1 MNIHTVFIIS
11 FLILTIFGTLL
22 HFTHE
27 WFKKGILLHIFSALN
42 ESTWEH
48 MKLLIAPT
56 MLVVIFQ
63 YIFLRNEYLNIF
75 NSLLILLIVEL
86 ISIPLLY
93 EPLRIL
99 IKKVP
104 FFITISIFILSIIL
118 GLIAEYIML
127 KNKIFIF
134 PEHISSIIILV
145 IVIIFGIFTY
155 YPPKSLIFRDPITKK
170 YGDIK

>member
-1 MNIHTVFIIS
+1 MNIIIVFIIS

-22 HFTHE
+22 HFTHG

-56 MLVVIFQ
+56 MLVIVLQ
-63 YIFLRNEYLNIF
+63 YILLRNEYINIF

-93 EPLRIL
+93 EALRIL

-118 GLIAEYIML
+118 GLVAEYIML
-127 KNKIFIF
+127 KNEVLIF
-134 PEHISSIIILV
+134 PEYISFILILG

-155 YPPKSLIFRDPITKK
+155 YPPKFFIFRDPVTKR
-170 YGDIK
+170 YGDIR

>member
-1 MNIHTVFIIS
+1 
-11 FLILTIFGTLL
+11 
-22 HFTHE
+22 
-27 WFKKGILLHIFSALN
+27 
-42 ESTWEH
+42 
-48 MKLLIAPT
+48 
-56 MLVVIFQ
+56 MLVIIFQ

-104 FFITISIFILSIIL
+104 FPITISIFILSIIL
-118 GLIAEYIML
+118 GLVAEYIML
-127 KNKIFIF
+127 KNEVLIF
-134 PEHISSIIILV
+134 PEYISLIVILG

-155 YPPKSLIFRDPITKK
+155 YPPKFFIFRDPVTKK
-170 YGDIK
+170 YGDIR